1 VVDRNAV
8 YKNQGP
14 LLLMR
19 RHALAARSLLLTL
32 ALGAAAQA
40 DVQPAAAPTDD
51 AFDVLE
57 IRVLGNSTLADR
69 DIETAVYPFLGEH
82 KTIANVEEA
91 RDALVEAYRKAGLG
105 TVLVDI
111 PEQTIEDGIVRLQV
125 TEGRVEKVRIAG
137 ARYYSERKILS
148 SLPSIKAGTVP
159 KLPEL
164 QQELTD
170 LANQARDR
178 QVVPVLKPGSTPGTV
193 EVDLSV
199 QDRLPLHASV
209 EFDNRYTADTTPLRM
224 IASVSYENLFQR
236 AETISLMY
244 QTSPENTSQVKL
256 GVLSYAGHT
265 PWKGVSWSGYA
276 IRSDSNVAAVGTLAV
291 IGNGSIYGLRLNRD
305 LSSSPTGTAS
315 LTFGADY
322 KNFGE
327 NIRLSNDSLR
337 TPIRYLMWTVQV
349 SDVERTEHYDA
360 QASLSAQFGIRGLL
374 NDEHQF
380 EYKRANA
387 HAGFSYLRAS
397 AQAFWH
403 LPHGWSFGGRLNAQY
418 SEQPLVN
425 NEQFVFGGADTVR
438 GYLEAEEL
446 ADSGVAGG
454 LELRA
459 PTWARGAF
467 HGNLF
472 FFTDH
477 GIGMTQLPLPGQ
489 PARVSLD
496 SIGGGLKFGLGA
508 DLDASLDWAMAR
520 HKGSKDSRTPVS
532 TDPRFDFLVKYSF

>member
-1 VVDRNAV
+1 
-8 YKNQGP
+8 
-14 LLLMR
+14 MR
-19 RHALAARSLLLTL
+19 QHAFAASLLLFAVL
-32 ALGAAAQA
+32 FGAGSQAQTP
-40 DVQPAAAPTDD
+40 PAAPDAAEE
-51 AFDVLE
+51 AFDVWE
-57 IRVLGNSTLADR
+57 FRVLGNTTLPER
-69 DIETAVYPFLGEH
+69 TIEAAVYPFLGEH
-82 KTIANVEEA
+82 KTIATVEQA
-91 RDALVEAYRKAGLG
+91 RDALVDAYRQAGLG

-111 PEQTIEDGIVRLQV
+111 PEQTIDDGIVRLQV
-125 TEGRVEKVRIAG
+125 TEGRIEKVRIAG
-137 ARYYSERKILS
+137 ARYYSERKILAH
-148 SLPSIKAGTVP
+148 LPSIQPGTVP
-159 KLPEL
+159 KLPAL
-164 QQELTD
+164 QEELTS
-170 LANQARDR
+170 LANDARDR

-199 QDRLPLHASV
+199 QDRLPLHASLEV
-209 EFDNRYTADTTPLRM
+209 DNRYTADTTHLRM
-224 IASVSYENLFQR
+224 IGSVSYENLFQR
-236 AETISLMY
+236 GETVSLMY
-244 QTSPENTSQVKL
+244 QTSPQNTSQVKL

-276 IRSDSNVAAVGTLAV
+276 IRSDSNVAAVGTLSV
-291 IGNGSIYGLRLNRD
+291 VGNGSIYGARLTRELTSNA
-305 LSSSPTGTAS
+305 TGNAA
-315 LTFGADY
+315 LIIGADY
-322 KNFGE
+322 KDFGE

-337 TPIRYLMWTVQV
+337 TPIRYLMWTVQL
-349 SDVERTEHYDA
+349 SDIKRTDRYDA

-374 NDEHQF
+374 NDERQF
-380 EYKRANA
+380 AYKRANA
-387 HAGFSYLRAS
+387 HAGFSYLRGS

-403 LPHGWSFGGRLNAQY
+403 LPKGWSAGGRVNAQY

-446 ADSGVAGG
+446 ADSGIAGG
-454 LELRA
+454 LELRT
-459 PTWARGAF
+459 PTWTRGSL

-496 SIGGGLKFGLGA
+496 SVGAGFKFGLGA
-508 DLDASLDWAMAR
+508 DLDASVDWALAR